1 MGKTLSVSAIKNGT
15 VIDHIPSGQALTIV
29 RLLMLLNKNHR
40 VTLGLNLLSPSMGL
54 KDLIK
59 VEDRFLTEKEAHDI
73 AVFAPNATLSSIKN
87 YKVQNKIKVKL
98 PTAVEKILLC
108 PNPRCISRCE
118 PIDSLFFVEELKNAI
133 HLRCNYCEKNFVREE
148 IREYQT

>member
-98 PTAVEKILLC
+98 PTAVEKLLLC